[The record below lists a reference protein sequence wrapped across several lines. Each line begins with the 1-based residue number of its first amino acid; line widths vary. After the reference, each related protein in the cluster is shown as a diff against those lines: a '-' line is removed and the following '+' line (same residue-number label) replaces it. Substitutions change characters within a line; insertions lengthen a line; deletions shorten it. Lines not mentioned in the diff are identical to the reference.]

1 MKSKNI
7 THIILEG
14 CDGVGKDTIKDEIWR
29 AYNFQY
35 RVYCRGEIS
44 DYVYAKKF
52 NRKFI
57 STQRGLPFLYVVLI
71 GDEEIIEKHI
81 KERAERLSWPSYLL
95 EKELEKISDNK
106 LFEKYAMLLSKEYHI
121 LTIYCK
127 DKDIHTLCAEIYD
140 KTTEYI
146 NNLSTDIEL
155 TPFNKQYKLGC
166 DKLKIKF
173 DVRDNQPYMDNIRIM
188 ADAHLH
194 TGAFETFDNKDIPH
208 NLIFCCGYD
217 IELSNKKVPKTVDF
231 AYPIN
236 SKILQRLEV
245 YEYYTEFEK
254 NKISFLVTDSI
265 YVPNYNYARRMS
277 KCFGNEYITR
287 LAIAKATIYTARD
300 LVDIEMMTC
309 RLYEGILANQI
320 VFVDKLS
327 DPNCKILKNIYKDN
341 ERLINFLYVTPE
353 TIVKNYRA
361 LSDDDV
367 NTILHAQQ
375 DWFFNQIKEF
385 KDKGLE
391 L

>member
-81 KERAERLSWPSYLL
+81 KERAERLSWSSDLL

-106 LFEKYAMLLSKEYHI
+106 LFEKYAALLSKEYHI
-121 LTIYCK
+121 LMIYCK
-127 DKDIHTLCAEIYD
+127 DKDIYSLCAEIYD

-155 TPFNKQYKLGC
+155 TPFNTQYKSGC

-173 DVRDNQPYMDNIRIM
+173 DVRDNQPYMNDIRIM

-208 NLIFCCGYD
+208 NLIFCYGYD
-217 IELSNKKVPKTVDF
+217 INLIDKKVPKTVDF

-265 YVPNYNYARRMS
+265 YVPNYKYAKRMS

-327 DPNCKILKNIYKDN
+327 DPDCKILKNIYNNN
-341 ERLINFLYVTPE
+341 ERLINLLYITPE
-353 TIVKNYRA
+353 TVVKNYQA

-367 NTILHAQQ
+367 DTILHTQR
-375 DWFFNQIKEF
+375 DWFFTQIKEF

>member
-14 CDGVGKDTIKDEIWR
+14 CDGVGKDTIKDKIWR

-106 LFEKYAMLLSKEYHI
+106 LFEKYATMLSKEYHI

-127 DKDIHTLCAEIYD
+127 DKDIHTLCVEIYD
-140 KTTEYI
+140 KTIEYI

-155 TPFNKQYKLGC
+155 NPFNKQYKLGC

-173 DVRDNQPYMDNIRIM
+173 DVRDNQPYMDDIRIM

-217 IELSNKKVPKTVDF
+217 INLINKKVPKTVDF

-265 YVPNYNYARRMS
+265 YVPNYNYAKRMS
-277 KCFGNEYITR
+277 KCFGDEYITR
-287 LAIAKATIYTARD
+287 LATAKATIYTARD

-320 VFVDKLS
+320 VFVDKFS
-327 DPNCKILKNIYKDN
+327 DPDCKILKNIYKDN
-341 ERLINFLYVTPE
+341 ERLINLLYITPE

-361 LSDDDV
+361 LNDDDV

>member
-14 CDGVGKDTIKDEIWR
+14 CDGVGKDTIKDKIWR

-81 KERAERLSWPSYLL
+81 KERAERLSWSSDLL

-106 LFEKYAMLLSKEYHI
+106 LFEKYAVLLSKEYHI

-127 DKDIHTLCAEIYD
+127 DKDIHTLCTEIYD

-155 TPFNKQYKLGC
+155 TPFNTQYKLGC

-173 DVRDNQPYMDNIRIM
+173 DVRDNQPYMNDIRIM

-208 NLIFCCGYD
+208 NLIFCWGYD
-217 IELSNKKVPKTVDF
+217 INLIDKKVPKTVDF

-265 YVPNYNYARRMS
+265 YVPNYNCAKRMG

-327 DPNCKILKNIYKDN
+327 DPDCKILKNIYNDN
-341 ERLINFLYVTPE
+341 ERLINLLYITPE
-353 TIVKNYRA
+353 TVVKNYRA

-367 NTILHAQQ
+367 DVILHTQQ
-375 DWFFNQIKEF
+375 DWFFTQIKEF

>member
-81 KERAERLSWPSYLL
+81 KERAERLSWPSDLL
-95 EKELEKISDNK
+95 KKELEKISDNK

-140 KTTEYI
+140 KTIEYI

-155 TPFNKQYKLGC
+155 TPFNKQYKSGC

-173 DVRDNQPYMDNIRIM
+173 DVRDNQPYMDDIRIM

-217 IELSNKKVPKTVDF
+217 INLIDKKVPKTVDF
-231 AYPIN
+231 AYPVN
-236 SKILQRLEV
+236 SKILQRPEV

-254 NKISFLVTDSI
+254 NKISFLVTDSK
-265 YVPNYNYARRMS
+265 YVPCYNYATRMS
-277 KCFGNEYITR
+277 KCFGDEYITR

-327 DPNCKILKNIYKDN
+327 DLDCKILKNIYKDN

-353 TIVKNYRA
+353 IIVKNYRA

>member
-14 CDGVGKDTIKDEIWR
+14 CDGVGKDTIKDKIWR

-81 KERAERLSWPSYLL
+81 KERAERLSWSSDLL

-106 LFEKYAMLLSKEYHI
+106 LFEKYVVLLSKEYHI

-127 DKDIHTLCAEIYD
+127 NKDIHTLCTEIYD

-155 TPFNKQYKLGC
+155 TPFNTQYKLGC

-173 DVRDNQPYMDNIRIM
+173 DVRDNQPYMNDIRIM

-217 IELSNKKVPKTVDF
+217 TNLIDKKVPKTVDF

-265 YVPNYNYARRMS
+265 YVPNYNYAKRMG

-287 LAIAKATIYTARD
+287 LATAKATIYTARD

-327 DPNCKILKNIYKDN
+327 DPDCKILKNIYNDN
-341 ERLINFLYVTPE
+341 ERLINLLYITPE
-353 TIVKNYRA
+353 TVVKNYRA

-367 NTILHAQQ
+367 DVILHTQQ
-375 DWFFNQIKEF
+375 DWFFTQIKEF

>member
-81 KERAERLSWPSYLL
+81 KERAERLSWPSDLL
-95 EKELEKISDNK
+95 KKELEKISDNK
-106 LFEKYAMLLSKEYHI
+106 LFEKYATLLSKEYHI

-127 DKDIHTLCAEIYD
+127 DKGVHTLCAEIYD
-140 KTTEYI
+140 KTIEYI

-208 NLIFCCGYD
+208 NLIFCCRYD
-217 IELSNKKVPKTVDF
+217 INLIDKKVPKTVDF

-254 NKISFLVTDSI
+254 NKMSFLVTDSM
-265 YVPNYNYARRMS
+265 YVPNYNYAKRTG

-327 DPNCKILKNIYKDN
+327 DPDCKILKNIYKDN

-367 NTILHAQQ
+367 NTILHAQR
-375 DWFFNQIKEF
+375 DWFFTQIEEF
-385 KDKGLE
+385 KRKGLE

>member
-14 CDGVGKDTIKDEIWR
+14 CDGVGKDTIKDKIWR

-81 KERAERLSWPSYLL
+81 KERAERLSWSSDLL

-106 LFEKYAMLLSKEYHI
+106 LFEKYAALLSKEYHI

-127 DKDIHTLCAEIYD
+127 DKDIHTLCVEIYE
-140 KTTEYI
+140 KTIEYI

-155 TPFNKQYKLGC
+155 TPFNVQYKLGC

-173 DVRDNQPYMDNIRIM
+173 DVRDNQPYMNDIRIM

-217 IELSNKKVPKTVDF
+217 TNLIDKKVPTTVDF

-265 YVPNYNYARRMS
+265 YVPNYNYAKRMG

-287 LAIAKATIYTARD
+287 LATAKATIYTARD

-327 DPNCKILKNIYKDN
+327 DPDCKILKNIYKDN
-341 ERLINFLYVTPE
+341 ERLINLLYITPE
-353 TIVKNYRA
+353 TVVKNYRA

-367 NTILHAQQ
+367 NTILYTQQ
-375 DWFFNQIKEF
+375 DWFFTQIKEF

>member
-7 THIILEG
+7 THVILEG

-81 KERAERLSWPSYLL
+81 KERAERLSWPSDLL
-95 EKELEKISDNK
+95 KKELEKISDNK
-106 LFEKYAMLLSKEYHI
+106 LFEKYATLLSKEYHI

-127 DKDIHTLCAEIYD
+127 DKGIHTLCAEIYD
-140 KTTEYI
+140 KTIEYI

-155 TPFNKQYKLGC
+155 TPFNKQYKSGC

-173 DVRDNQPYMDNIRIM
+173 DVRDNQPYMDDIRIM

-217 IELSNKKVPKTVDF
+217 INLIDKKVPKTVDF

-265 YVPNYNYARRMS
+265 YVPNYNCAKRMG
-277 KCFGNEYITR
+277 KCFGDEYITR
-287 LAIAKATIYTARD
+287 LATAKATIYTARD

-327 DPNCKILKNIYKDN
+327 DPDCKILKNIYKDN
-341 ERLINFLYVTPE
+341 ERLINLLYITPE

-361 LSDDDV
+361 LNDDDV

>member
-81 KERAERLSWPSYLL
+81 KERAERLSWPSDLL
-95 EKELEKISDNK
+95 KKELEKISDNK
-106 LFEKYAMLLSKEYHI
+106 LFEKYATLLSKEYHI

-127 DKDIHTLCAEIYD
+127 DKGIHTLCAEIYD
-140 KTTEYI
+140 KTIEYI

-155 TPFNKQYKLGC
+155 TPFNKQYKSGC

-173 DVRDNQPYMDNIRIM
+173 DVRDNQPYMDDIRIM

-217 IELSNKKVPKTVDF
+217 INLIDKKVPKTVDF

-265 YVPNYNYARRMS
+265 YVPNYNCAKRMG
-277 KCFGNEYITR
+277 KCFGDEYITR
-287 LAIAKATIYTARD
+287 LATAKATIYTARD

-327 DPNCKILKNIYKDN
+327 DPDCKILKNIYKDN
-341 ERLINFLYVTPE
+341 ERLINLLYITPE

-361 LSDDDV
+361 LNDDDV

>member
-14 CDGVGKDTIKDEIWR
+14 CDGVGKDTIKDKIWR

-81 KERAERLSWPSYLL
+81 KERAERLSWSSDLL
-95 EKELEKISDNK
+95 EKELEKISDNE
-106 LFEKYAMLLSKEYHI
+106 LFEKYAALLSKEYHI

-127 DKDIHTLCAEIYD
+127 DKDIHTLCVEIYK
-140 KTTEYI
+140 KTIEYI

-155 TPFNKQYKLGC
+155 TPFNVQYKLGC

-173 DVRDNQPYMDNIRIM
+173 DVRDNQPYMNDIRIM

-217 IELSNKKVPKTVDF
+217 INLIDRKVPKTVDF

-254 NKISFLVTDSI
+254 NKISFLATDSI
-265 YVPNYNYARRMS
+265 YVPKYNCANRMS
-277 KCFGNEYITR
+277 KCFGDEYIR
-287 LAIAKATIYTARD
+287 KLSIAKATIYTARD

-327 DPNCKILKNIYKDN
+327 DPDCKILKNIYNDN
-341 ERLINFLYVTPE
+341 ERLINLLYITPE
-353 TIVKNYRA
+353 TVVKNYRA

-367 NTILHAQQ
+367 DMILHTQQ
-375 DWFFNQIKEF
+375 DWFFTQIKEF